1 MEIETGQYIHLFVFA
16 PVFQIFLK
24 QSEKHRLVINFSPV
38 SNLFYVIS
46 LYLQVLTFFGVFL

>member
-1 MEIETGQYIHLFVFA
+1 MEIETGQYIHLFVFV

-24 QSEKHRLVINFSPV
+24 QSEKHQLVINFSPV
-38 SNLFYVIS
+38 LNLLYVIR